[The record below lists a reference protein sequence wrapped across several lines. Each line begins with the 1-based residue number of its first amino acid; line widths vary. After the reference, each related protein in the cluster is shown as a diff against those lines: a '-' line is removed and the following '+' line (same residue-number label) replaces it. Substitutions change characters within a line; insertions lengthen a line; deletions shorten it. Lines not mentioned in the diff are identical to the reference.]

1 MLTQNDSVKCSV
13 DFQSILVGNW
23 KTSLCQSYILFSD
36 CVKVKEK
43 EKIDLLFD
51 GGH

>member
-1 MLTQNDSVKCSV
+1 MSV
-13 DFQSILVGNW
+13 I
-23 KTSLCQSYILFSD
+23 YILFSD

-51 GGH
+51 GGHWAYYALKKNTFLD